1 MSTIPLAPL
10 QTITR
15 QLTRRKF
22 RAIPI
27 KLTELYFLCA
37 AFFLLPFSSAGVYG
51 PGTVVLILLLCC
63 KERYNTKPLPL
74 GDEWDRC
81 SPIGSSSI
89 VSCHLGLP
97 EKKATALRPFLPR
110 NQTGVCMCKIFRT
123 ELLFSLKACR

>member
-97 EKKATALRPFLPR
+97 EKRRRPSDLFYQEIKQVCVCVKSSEPNCYFL
-110 NQTGVCMCKIFRT
+110 
-123 ELLFSLKACR
+123 